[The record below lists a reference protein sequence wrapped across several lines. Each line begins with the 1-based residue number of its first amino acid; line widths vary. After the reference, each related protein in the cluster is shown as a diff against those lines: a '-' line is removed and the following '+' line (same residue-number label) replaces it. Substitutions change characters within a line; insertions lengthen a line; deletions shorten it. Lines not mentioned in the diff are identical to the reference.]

1 MSVSPPASERF
12 AIVLSTYN
20 GAAFLDAQLESIR
33 AQGAAGWRL
42 YARDDGS
49 QDDSA
54 GRLAAFAVRD
64 PRIEVLPSDGRNVGP
79 AASFGLLLQHALD
92 RGERHVF
99 LADQDDVWMPDKCE
113 RLLALIRGREAERGP
128 ELPLLAH
135 SDLAVVDEDL
145 RRLHPSFVAL
155 QRIDGRQP
163 PAGLLVGNSVTG
175 CASVVNAALLRC
187 ALPMPDVAMHDWWL
201 AQCAGAF
208 GEIAFLDAP
217 TLLYRQHGANAVGA
231 RGLAAR
237 AEGIARSPSAWWAA
251 SARRFLR
258 GLHQAWVLRARA
270 LARGLAMVPEMSRS
284 VETLWAGLAAAD
296 APLRTRLSAA
306 LRSGALP
313 RAWPMKGLFLA
324 RVALLPW
331 LRARY
336 GDERE
341 GAAR

>member
-1 MSVSPPASERF
+1 MSAHPPAGERF

-42 YARDDGS
+42 YARDDAS

-54 GRLAAFAVRD
+54 KRLAAFAQRD
-64 PRIEVLPSDGRNVGP
+64 PRIEVLPADGRNMGP

-99 LADQDDVWMPDKCE
+99 LSDQDDVWMPDKCE
-113 RLLALIRGREAERGP
+113 RLLALIRAREAERGT
-128 ELPLLAH
+128 ELPVLAH
-135 SDLAVVDEDL
+135 SDLAVVDEEL

-187 ALPMPDVAMHDWWL
+187 ALPMPEVAMHDWWL

-208 GEIAFLDAP
+208 GEIAFLEEP

-237 AEGIARSPSAWWAA
+237 AEGIVRSPSTWWAS

-258 GLHQAWVLRARA
+258 GLHQVWVLRARSPE
-270 LARGLAMVPEMSRS
+270 RGLAMVPEVRVA
-284 VETLWAGLAAAD
+284 VEKLWTGLAAAD
-296 APLRTRLSAA
+296 ASLRTRVSAA
-306 LRSGALP
+306 VRSGALP
-313 RAWPMKGLFLA
+313 RAWLMKGLFLA
-324 RVALLPW
+324 RVAMLPR

-336 GDERE
+336 GDERD